1 MGNDTLSG
9 VRMYGMVPAPLAAQN
24 YKLCAVLVRNSAKR
38 CLMPIG
44 DIESWAAEGCKESAA
59 SVLRDIHAACAA
71 WSTDGF
77 MKRVREDAKSSTASV
92 ITETYDGKAV
102 KLSFSYYGEE
112 SMKAES
118 VYSFTA
124 LVEWLAKLRG
134 SSRTKKHQNL
144 HELRQYS
151 LDRGWDPMSWTL
163 NRQRVSCL
171 PCCSDDA
178 PTMYDT
184 PCALLNTRSAA
195 LQGIFVVLG
204 QCASIL
210 GRYATLCRPY
220 QGSGQETWT
229 TESTSSRTCC

>member
-1 MGNDTLSG
+1 
-9 VRMYGMVPAPLAAQN
+9 
-24 YKLCAVLVRNSAKR
+24 
-38 CLMPIG
+38 
-44 DIESWAAEGCKESAA
+44 
-59 SVLRDIHAACAA
+59 
-71 WSTDGF
+71 
-77 MKRVREDAKSSTASV
+77 
-92 ITETYDGKAV
+92 
-102 KLSFSYYGEE
+102 
-112 SMKAES
+112 
-118 VYSFTA
+118 
-124 LVEWLAKLRG
+124 
-134 SSRTKKHQNL
+134 
-144 HELRQYS
+144 
-151 LDRGWDPMSWTL
+151 MSWTL

-229 TESTSSRTCC
+229 NRIYIITDVLLASTVSTEHSSDGSLEAGASPLAVAALAHGIPLPTHTPEASLKVSKVSKEGEQACDIM